1 MMLPTTTVGAPTSL
15 GKWYCVGRRT
25 AADRRRHSRAVGPYT
40 WGPAGYPSLARVG
53 QVHAVFMVSRNIDAR
68 LDFQRKSLVS
78 LYADFSAIIR
88 MMSSTSERIQPTLA
102 PVFDIVFID
111 KACLRNSR
119 STQFRPQPWL
129 DRNIFASIEQSI
141 QRNLPTHWHNMVSR
155 LFSPAQCWPRNHAH
169 VSCITF
175 DASIVACLLCVA
187 STRIPGCRQ
196 FDRITDCIW
205 ILITIRAQ

>member
-78 LYADFSAIIR
+78 LYADFSVIIR
-88 MMSSTSERIQPTLA
+88 MMSYDNLRTHTTNPSISVWHCFHCQSTSQKLQINTVPTPTMAWQEHLCINRA
-102 PVFDIVFID
+102 IHPTEPTRPFIWRCPRCFWWSY
-111 KACLRNSR
+111 AVIC
-119 STQFRPQPWL
+119 
-129 DRNIFASIEQSI
+129 
-141 QRNLPTHWHNMVSR
+141 HNVN
-155 LFSPAQCWPRNHAH
+155 P
-169 VSCITF
+169 
-175 DASIVACLLCVA
+175 
-187 STRIPGCRQ
+187 
-196 FDRITDCIW
+196 
-205 ILITIRAQ
+205 